1 MSQTIK
7 TTSNQ
12 MSTVTFEALSARIA
26 ILEGIVKEKLG
37 EKKQETSRVK
47 SSLKKDGTERKKRAV
62 SAYQLF
68 CNENRLDVQAELN
81 ANIAEGQKMA
91 RGAVLSELA
100 TRWKQLDEDEKKE
113 WNDKKKELESSSDE
127 EKPEVEEKVEEKP
140 EVEEKVEEEEKPE
153 VEEEVKEQ
161 KKPKEKKE
169 KKEKKKKPVEDE

>member
-1 MSQTIK
+1 
-7 TTSNQ
+7 

-47 SSLKKDGTERKKRAV
+47 SSLKKDGTERKKRGV

-127 EKPEVEEKVEEKP
+127 EKPEVEEKVEEEEKP
-140 EVEEKVEEEEKPE
+140 EVEEKVEEE
-153 VEEEVKEQ
+153 

-169 KKEKKKKPVEDE
+169 KKQKKKKPVEDE

>member
-1 MSQTIK
+1 
-7 TTSNQ
+7 

-26 ILEGIVKEKLG
+26 ILEGIVNEKLG

-81 ANIAEGQKMA
+81 ANIGEGEKLA

-100 TRWKQLDEDEKKE
+100 TRWKQLDDDEKKE

-127 EKPEVEEKVEEKP
+127 EKPEVEKKVEA
-140 EVEEKVEEEEKPE
+140 EVEA
-153 VEEEVKEQ
+153 EEEVKEE

-169 KKEKKKKPVEDE
+169 KKEKKKKPVDDEQIKAGLCDV

>member
-1 MSQTIK
+1 
-7 TTSNQ
+7 
-12 MSTVTFEALSARIA
+12 MSTVTLEALSARIA
-26 ILEGIVKEKLG
+26 VLEGIVKEKLA
-37 EKKQETSRVK
+37 EKKQETPHVK

-81 ANIAEGQKMA
+81 ANIVEGEKLA
-91 RGAVLSELA
+91 RGAVLVELA
-100 TRWKQLDEDEKKE
+100 IRWKQLDEDEKKE

-127 EKPEVEEKVEEKP
+127 EKQ

-153 VEEEVKEQ
+153 VEEKVEEEVKEE

-169 KKEKKKKPVEDE
+169 KKEKKKKLVEDE

>member
-1 MSQTIK
+1 MSQAIK

-12 MSTVTFEALSARIA
+12 MSTTVTFEALSARIA

-37 EKKQETSRVK
+37 EKKQETPRVK

-81 ANIAEGQKMA
+81 ANIAEGQKLA

-127 EKPEVEEKVEEKP
+127 EKPEVEKKVEA
-140 EVEEKVEEEEKPE
+140 EVEAE
-153 VEEEVKEQ
+153 VEEEVKEE

-169 KKEKKKKPVEDE
+169 KKEKKKKSVEDE

>member
-1 MSQTIK
+1 
-7 TTSNQ
+7 

-37 EKKQETSRVK
+37 EKKQEKSRTK
-47 SSLKKDGTERKKRAV
+47 SSVKKDGTERKKRAV

-81 ANIAEGQKMA
+81 ANIAEGQKLA

-100 TRWKQLDEDEKKE
+100 TRWKHLDEDEKKE

-127 EKPEVEEKVEEKP
+127 EKPEVEEEMK
-140 EVEEKVEEEEKPE
+140 VEEKVEEKVEKK
-153 VEEEVKEQ
+153 VEKEVKEE
-161 KKPKEKKE
+161 KKPKEKKREAAEE
-169 KKEKKKKPVEDE
+169 KETS

>member
-7 TTSNQ
+7 TTSIQ

-47 SSLKKDGTERKKRAV
+47 KDGTERKKRAV

-68 CNENRLDVQAELN
+68 CNENRLDVRAELN

-127 EKPEVEEKVEEKP
+127 EKPEVEEKVEEEEKP
-140 EVEEKVEEEEKPE
+140 EVEDKVEEEEKPE
-153 VEEEVKEQ
+153 VEEKVEEK

>member
-1 MSQTIK
+1 
-7 TTSNQ
+7 

-26 ILEGIVKEKLG
+26 ILEGIVNEKLG

-81 ANIAEGQKMA
+81 ANIGEGEKLA

-100 TRWKQLDEDEKKE
+100 TRWKQLDDDEKKE

-127 EKPEVEEKVEEKP
+127 EKPEVEKKVEA
-140 EVEEKVEEEEKPE
+140 EVEA
-153 VEEEVKEQ
+153 EEEVKEE

>member
-37 EKKQETSRVK
+37 EKKQETPRVK

-81 ANIAEGQKMA
+81 ANIAEGEKLA

-127 EKPEVEEKVEEKP
+127 EKPEVEEKVEE
-140 EVEEKVEEEEKPE
+140 EEKPE
-153 VEEEVKEQ
+153 VEKKVEEE

-169 KKEKKKKPVEDE
+169 KKEKKKKLVEDE

>member
-7 TTSNQ
+7 TTSKQ

-26 ILEGIVKEKLG
+26 ILEGIVKEKLA
-37 EKKQETSRVK
+37 EKKQETPRVK

-81 ANIAEGQKMA
+81 ANIAEGEKLA

-127 EKPEVEEKVEEKP
+127 EKPEVEEKVEE
-140 EVEEKVEEEEKPE
+140 EEKPE
-153 VEEEVKEQ
+153 VEKKVEEE

-169 KKEKKKKPVEDE
+169 KKEKKKKLVEDE